1 MPLLERPLPIA
12 LQIVTGYLGAGKT
25 TLLNRLLKAPE
36 WADTV
41 VIVNEFG
48 EIGLDH
54 LLMEGGSASG
64 DGMILMESGCLCCT
78 LRGDLVN
85 TLEDLLRRRDNGR
98 IAPFRRVVIETTGVA
113 DPVPIIQTALGHP
126 YLSMRYVLD
135 GVIAVLDA
143 VNGLHTLETSEE
155 ALRQVAVADCI
166 VVTKTDLVAD
176 GTMQAGLA
184 SALAAINP
192 SAKPLLA
199 ARGEAD
205 AGKLAGLGLFELAA
219 KLPEVEAWLAIEAAL
234 GTGEHGRTAQDA
246 SSGRQTTGPIR
257 HGDIVAFVLTAD
269 APVKAGTIDLFWSL
283 LRSTHGPKLL
293 RLKGIVDLA
302 ERPDGPVI
310 LHAAQM
316 VMHPPAPLSAWPS
329 ADRRSRLVIIGRGL
343 DPAAIGKL
351 WAAFLG
357 QG

>member
-1 MPLLERPLPIA
+1 MCI
-12 LQIVTGYLGAGKT
+12 
-25 TLLNRLLKAPE
+25 
-36 WADTV
+36 
-41 VIVNEFG
+41 
-48 EIGLDH
+48 
-54 LLMEGGSASG
+54 
-64 DGMILMESGCLCCT
+64 
-78 LRGDLVN
+78 
-85 TLEDLLRRRDNGR
+85 RDR
-98 IAPFRRVVIETTGVA
+98 
-113 DPVPIIQTALGHP
+113 
-126 YLSMRYVLD
+126 
-135 GVIAVLDA
+135 
-143 VNGLHTLETSEE
+143 
-155 ALRQVAVADCI
+155 
-166 VVTKTDLVAD
+166 
-176 GTMQAGLA
+176 MQAGLA

-234 GTGEHGRTAQDA
+234 GTGQHEGPAQGA
-246 SSGRQTTGPIR
+246 SSGRQATGPIR